1 MSDRPASPRVVF
13 GMPAYNRADALAR
26 TLESLLSQTCAD
38 LAIVIVDDGS
48 SADARAIVASYAA
61 RDPRMTYEPNRVR
74 LGMVGNWRL
83 AFERA
88 RALYP
93 RSEYF
98 AWASDHDV
106 WHPRWLETLL
116 PVLDQVRR
124 AVLAY
129 PHCLRMYSHDRRLI
143 HGSFDT
149 AGMVAPR
156 RRLKGTIMELAA
168 GNAIYGL
175 FRTAALAQAGVFRA
189 VLLPDR
195 QLLSELALL
204 GEFRQVPDVLWYREA
219 SGPFSHARQRQ
230 MFFPGGAP
238 LYTWLPPG
246 LQHAALLLWDFAV
259 RGRGRPAC
267 GRLAAAA
274 HAAALLWYSAAR
286 TRLRGATSPRHPRG
300 PAAVESAS

>member
-1 MSDRPASPRVVF
+1 MSGHSTPRVVF
-13 GMPAYNRADALAR
+13 GMPAYNRPDAIAR
-26 TLESLLSQTCAD
+26 TLESLLSQSCDD
-38 LAIVIVDDGS
+38 LAVVVVDDGS
-48 SADARAIVASYAA
+48 SAEARAVVESYAA
-61 RDPRMTYEPNRVR
+61 HDPRLIYEPNRAR

-88 RALYP
+88 RALFP
-93 RSEYF
+93 HSEYF

-106 WHPRWLETLL
+106 WHPRWLETLVA
-116 PVLDQVRR
+116 VLDADPH

-129 PHCLRMYSHDRRLI
+129 PHCLRMYPHDRRLI

-149 AGMVAPR
+149 AGVAAPGP
-156 RRLKGTIMELAA
+156 RLKGTIVQLAA

-175 FRTAALAQAGVFRA
+175 FRAAALAQAGVFRP

-195 QLLSELALL
+195 QVLSELSLL

-219 SGPFSHARQRQ
+219 SAAFSHTRQRQ
-230 MFFPGGAP
+230 TFFAGRAP
-238 LYTWLPPG
+238 LHTWLPAG

-267 GRLAAAA
+267 GRLAAAWY
-274 HAAALLWYSAAR
+274 AAALWWYSSAR
-286 TRLRGATSPRHPRG
+286 TRLR
-300 PAAVESAS
+300 AAAAS

>member
-1 MSDRPASPRVVF
+1 MSGQAAAPRVVF
-13 GMPAYNRADALAR
+13 GLPAYNRPDALAR
-26 TLESLLSQTCAD
+26 TLESLLSQTCDD

-48 SADARAIVASYAA
+48 SADARAIVESYAA
-61 RDPRMTYEPNRVR
+61 RDPRITYEPNRVR

-116 PVLDQVRR
+116 PVLDGDRR

-129 PHCLRMYSHDRRLI
+129 PHCLRMYPHDRRLI

-149 AGMVAPR
+149 AGVAAAR
-156 RRLKGTIMELAA
+156 RRLKGTIIELAA

-175 FRTAALAQAGVFRA
+175 FRATALAQAGVFRP

-195 QLLSELALL
+195 QLLSELSLL
-204 GEFRQVPDVLWYREA
+204 GEFKQVSDVLWYREA
-219 SGPFSHARQRQ
+219 SGPFSHPRQRQ
-230 MFFPGGAP
+230 MFFPGRAP
-238 LYTWLPPG
+238 LHTWLPPG
-246 LQHAALLLWDFAV
+246 VQHAALLLWDFAV

-267 GRLAAAA
+267 GRLSGAAS
-274 HAAALLWYSAAR
+274 AAALLWYSVTRARRRRAAPSR
-286 TRLRGATSPRHPRG
+286 RPRG